1 MRRVDFAQI
10 LSVDPL
16 SKCLQ
21 QASYALGKREETEI
35 QNWFRL
41 ELAGYL
47 SSNKA
52 MRDTTRVPEYRVV
65 IGQHVDEFGRVLQ
78 MASGLG
84 FVNEFH
90 LRQGVEELEEWAR
103 TRHTIRL
110 QDPFSVDLIR
120 QYFNIDISYF
130 QFSATSLAG
139 VFSAIRTEAAERL
152 AQVTPVH
159 NGAVFKQ
166 DRDEII
172 KLEPNLYGIGVN
184 LRALWRLWWP
194 RNR

>member
-16 SKCLQ
+16 SKFLQ
-21 QASYALGKREETEI
+21 QASFALGKHDETEI

-52 MRDTTRVPEYRVV
+52 MSDATRVPEYRVV
-65 IGQHVDEFGRVLQ
+65 VGQHVDEFGRVLQ

-110 QDPFSVDLIR
+110 QDPLSADLIR
-120 QYFNIDISYF
+120 QYFNIHISYF

-139 VFSAIRTEAAERL
+139 VFSAVRTEAAERL
-152 AQVTPVH
+152 AQVAPAH
-159 NGAVFKQ
+159 NSAASKQ
-166 DRDEII
+166 DRDEVI
-172 KLEPNLYGIGVN
+172 KLEPNFYGVGIN
-184 LRALWRLWWP
+184 LRALWRLCC
-194 RNR
+194 RRGR